1 MSSKEDSEIPGKYNV
16 INVNSEKT
24 DANSNLESSE
34 SPIFLGY

>member
-1 MSSKEDSEIPGKYNV
+1 MEDNQIPGIYNI
-16 INVNSEKT
+16 INVYSEKT